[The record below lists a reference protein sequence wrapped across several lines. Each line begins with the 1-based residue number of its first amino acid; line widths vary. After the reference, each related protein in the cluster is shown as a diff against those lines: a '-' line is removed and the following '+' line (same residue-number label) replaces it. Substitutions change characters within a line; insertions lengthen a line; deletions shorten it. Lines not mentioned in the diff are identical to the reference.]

1 MMNAKKSAAGRML
14 IKAAAAILFGLGC
27 LMLFCPSW
35 FCPNGIAPAWPAKR
49 YEFQD
54 PGPVD
59 PAQAD
64 PMLVIQ
70 FHPGVELMS
79 LVFRLAGNDEFNRC
93 GLPGYDRR
101 VRDHFAPFENHPAV
115 RLATEFRRGNQVG
128 YDAVSSFAVNLTDVN
143 SPELAAPD
151 QLDRRWPRDR
161 MPEFLSALRDFVK
174 TSDFNRFIA
183 EERKFYD
190 SYLHRTGR
198 LVAPTGIGNWAE
210 KNFGKHRDRTF
221 VVVPAL
227 LNGPNNY
234 GAGTK
239 TGTGEIFFAIIG
251 IDPEYDRPARKS
263 GTIGLVVHELMHS
276 FVNPM
281 VDRHYPEMQPAAER
295 MFPMVKV
302 RMQKQGYN
310 NPRTMMY
317 ESFVR
322 AATAIYF
329 LDTFGKAAFEREV
342 KKQQELGFT
351 WMNELTACIIE
362 ERRIHPD
369 AWQFEKGFP
378 AGIEMLKAWQPSP
391 Q

>member
-1 MMNAKKSAAGRML
+1 MAN
-14 IKAAAAILFGLGC
+14 
-27 LMLFCPSW
+27 
-35 FCPNGIAPAWPAKR
+35 R

-64 PMLVIQ
+64 PMLVIE
-70 FHPGVELMS
+70 FKSGVELMS
-79 LVFRLAGNDEFNRC
+79 LVFRLAGNEEFNRC
-93 GLPGYDRR
+93 LLPGYDRR
-101 VRDHFAPFENHPAV
+101 VREHFAAFADHPAV
-115 RLATEFRRGNQVG
+115 RLAAEFRRRNQVG

-174 TSDFNRFIA
+174 ASDFNRFIA
-183 EERKFYD
+183 EERKLYD

-210 KNFGKHRDRTF
+210 KNFGKHQDRTF

-239 TGTGEIFFAIIG
+239 TGTGETFFAIIG
-251 IDPEYDRPARKS
+251 IDPKYDLPARKS

-295 MFPMVKV
+295 IFPKVKA

-329 LDTFGKAAFEREV
+329 LDTFGEAAFEKEV
-342 KKQQELGFT
+342 QSQRQLGFL
-351 WMNELTACIIE
+351 WLNELAACLIR
-362 ERRIHPD
+362 ERKKHRDGP
-369 AWQFEKGFP
+369 QFEKSFP
-378 AGIEMLKAWQPSP
+378 ACIEALNSCRLPP
-391 Q
+391 E